1 MKRSSP
7 LHCIILMLCYV
18 ARRLILAI
26 PMLLGISLVLFLIYN
41 LVQIDPLVMIVGER
55 AMDNPEIVAAAVRKW
70 GLDRPIWEQYLTY
83 VVNIARG
90 DFGNSFLTR
99 RPVVDDLRLFLP
111 ATVELA
117 VSSLAFAT
125 ILGVPLGILAGIKYR
140 SLFDRAI
147 WFVSLLNAS
156 LPPFWTGLIFLTVFY
171 FYLGIMPGP
180 GRLDPR
186 MSDPPRVT
194 GLYTVD
200 ALLTGDVQAFGS
212 ALHHL
217 VLPTLILGGFT
228 LALVVRVTRAA
239 IIEEMRRDY
248 IRTARGKGL
257 SERRV
262 IVRHALRNVMMPLVT
277 ILGLAFAGL
286 LSGAVMTETVFDW
299 PGLGQYLVKAAV
311 NFDYPAI
318 QGGTLLIAVIYVV
331 VNLGVD
337 VLYGLL
343 DPRVR
348 YD

>member
-1 MKRSSP
+1 
-7 LHCIILMLCYV
+7 MLFRYV
-18 ARRLILAI
+18 ARRLILAV
-26 PMLLGISLVLFLIYN
+26 PMMLGISLALFLMYN
-41 LVQIDPLVMIVGER
+41 IVQVDPLVMIVGER
-55 AMDNPEIVAAAVRKW
+55 ALEQPEIVNAAIKKW

-83 VVNIARG
+83 VLNMARG
-90 DFGNSFLTR
+90 DFGDSFLTKR
-99 RPVVDDLRLFLP
+99 AVVDDLILFLP

-117 VSSLAFAT
+117 MSSLVFAT
-125 ILGVPLGILAGIKYR
+125 VLGIPLGILAGVKYR
-140 SLFDRAI
+140 SRVDKGL

-156 LPPFWTGLIFLTVFY
+156 LPPFWTGLIFLTIFY
-171 FYLGIMPGP
+171 FYLGIAPGP

-186 MSDPPRVT
+186 MTDPARIT

-200 ALLTGDVQAFGS
+200 SVLAGDWAAFGS

-217 VLPTLILGGFT
+217 MLPTLILGGFT
-228 LALVVRVTRAA
+228 LALVLRVTRAA

-257 SERRV
+257 SERRT
-262 IVRHALRNVMMPLVT
+262 IVGHALRNVLIPLVT

-311 NFDYPAI
+311 NLDYPAI
-318 QGGTLLIAVIYVV
+318 QGGTLLIALIYVI
-331 VNLGVD
+331 VNMIVD
-337 VLYGLL
+337 ILYGVL

-348 YD
+348 HG